1 MAAMLSVPRI
11 DGLDRSARWG
21 VDRLG
26 WDGVGGWDG
35 ILGWHGYGF
44 AGGWDWEGRTGQG
57 RAVRVRA
64 VARVIDRPGGLR
76 SVLVVLGGLGRSL

>member
-1 MAAMLSVPRI
+1 MLSVPRI

-26 WDGVGGWDG
+26 WDGVGGWHG
-35 ILGWHGYGF
+35 ILGRHGSGF
-44 AGGWDWEGRTGQG
+44 AGGWDWERRTGQG
-57 RAVRVRA
+57 RA